1 VTRRHETAGKIRRRS
16 KNIYSD
22 NFHVELLCFTR
33 LLNKGLHISVSF
45 CYFKAD
51 AGRSLRLGIQPMA
64 AVSGR
69 RRTLWVFYS
78 VL

>member
-1 VTRRHETAGKIRRRS
+1 VKRRHETAVKNRGRP

-33 LLNKGLHISVSF
+33 LLNKGLHISVRF

-51 AGRSLRLGIQPMA
+51 AGVRSGWVSSQRQPGA
-64 AVSGR
+64 GGDG
-69 RRTLWVFYS
+69 FYGS
-78 VL
+78 FIRS

>member
-1 VTRRHETAGKIRRRS
+1 VKLRHKTVGKIRSRS

-51 AGRSLRLGIQPMA
+51 AGRSPRPGIQPA
-64 AVSGR
+64 AARGGR
-69 RRTLWVFYS
+69 RWFPWVIYS